1 MNRLSW
7 MIGCGLIAILLVANA
22 KAGLPGDLLA
32 LDQLRQGDK
41 TRFDLVE
48 ARGKE
53 LLERYTAP
61 EDQARI
67 YFQLA
72 HIHTQSGMQN
82 PVRILTYCNEA
93 LRRPLLSADR
103 LRLYVYA
110 GDAHQVMDKMH
121 SDKEKRPF
129 RQVRRHAAAMYLR
142 GLAESQKLNLP
153 DKKPEWVPRTSG
165 FGPLV
170 TSKRLDDP
178 QVKQE
183 QARRQKEN
191 EKYEQERTKFRHDE
205 KAWEYRQIL
214 FDQIIEMYWRSP
226 LDRDYDEMQKLA
238 SEALSP
244 EMVAKLFERK
254 KELLPKL
261 EAIYAPAKKP

>member
-7 MIGCGLIAILLVANA
+7 TIRCGLIGMVLAATA
-22 KAGLPGDLLA
+22 EAGLPGDLLA
-32 LDQLRQGDK
+32 LAELRQGDK

-53 LLERYTAP
+53 LLERFKTP

-82 PVRILTYCNEA
+82 PVPILTYCNEA
-93 LRRPLLSADR
+93 LRRPLPSEDR
-103 LRLYVYA
+103 LQLYVYA
-110 GDAHQVMDKMH
+110 GDAHQVMDKMRP
-121 SDKEKRPF
+121 DKEKPPF
-129 RQVRRHAAAMYLR
+129 RQVRRNAAAMYLR

-153 DKKPEWVPRTSG
+153 DKKPEWVARTVVSG
-165 FGPLV
+165 PFL
-170 TSKRLDDP
+170 TSKSLDDP

-183 QARRQKEN
+183 HARRQKEN
-191 EKYEQERTKFRHDE
+191 EKYEQERAKFRQDE
-205 KAWEYRQIL
+205 KAWEYRRIL

-226 LDRDYDEMQKLA
+226 RDRDDDEMRKLS

-254 KELLPKL
+254 KELLPTL
-261 EAIYAPAKKP
+261 EAIYAPAKKQ